1 MDWTQLDHVTDAVAT
16 AAPQLDG
23 IRDAAPNASFRVKGL
38 KLARE
43 PHRYSGRTS
52 MRANLSVH
60 EPRAPQ
66 DADTAFAF
74 SMEGYAGSVEPRQQI
89 PFAWSPGWNSP
100 QAWNKFQDE
109 VGGHLRAGDPGV
121 RLIESQGDRLT
132 WFAVPT
138 AAVRSAESGFQAV
151 PLYHLF
157 GSEETSSRAEP
168 VRERIPAAY
177 VALAKADA
185 DRLGVNEGAC
195 CACRSLVRNCAC
207 RCRSSPSCRRV
218 WSACPPASKGFR
230 WTSPASAWK
239 DCRRPRHDL
248 AHPHPHRR
256 GDRHPQGHVILLAVV
271 ICGGAAELRR
281 TASAGTLAGPSR
293 PQPGRSLRRLPA
305 WRDMLKMF
313 FKEDW
318 TPPFADKMIFALA
331 PVIAMGSLLVAF
343 SVIPITPTWGVADLN
358 VGLLFF
364 FAMAGVN
371 VYAVLF
377 AGWAS
382 NNKFSLLGA
391 MRASAQTLSYEVFM
405 GLSVMGIVAVTGSF
419 NMRDIVEAQH
429 QGWWFIIPQFFGFC
443 TFFIAGI
450 AVTHRHP
457 FDQPEAEQE
466 LADGYHIEY
475 AGMKWGMFFVG
486 EYIGIVLISALLVTL
501 FFGGWHGPFL
511 DTLPW
516 LSFFWFALKTAF
528 FIMIFILLRA
538 SIPRPRYDQVMAFS
552 WKFCLPLTLINL
564 LVTGAVVLYSA
575 SPAIGQ

>member
-1 MDWTQLDHVTDAVAT
+1 MTWLTPTLIAVVI
-16 AAPQLDG
+16 G
-23 IRDAAPNASFRVKGL
+23 VL
-38 KLARE
+38 KA
-43 PHRYSGRTS
+43 
-52 MRANLSVH
+52 
-60 EPRAPQ
+60 
-66 DADTAFAF
+66 
-74 SMEGYAGSVEPRQQI
+74 I
-89 PFAWSPGWNSP
+89 
-100 QAWNKFQDE
+100 
-109 VGGHLRAGDPGV
+109 
-121 RLIESQGDRLT
+121 
-132 WFAVPT
+132 
-138 AAVRSAESGFQAV
+138 
-151 PLYHLF
+151 
-157 GSEETSSRAEP
+157 
-168 VRERIPAAY
+168 
-177 VALAKADA
+177 
-185 DRLGVNEGAC
+185 
-195 CACRSLVRNCAC
+195 
-207 RCRSSPSCRRV
+207 
-218 WSACPPASKGFR
+218 
-230 WTSPASAWK
+230 
-239 DCRRPRHDL
+239 
-248 AHPHPHRR
+248 
-256 GDRHPQGHVILLAVV
+256 VILLAVV
-271 ICGGAAELRR
+271 ICGALLSFVE
-281 TASAGTLAGPSR
+281 
-293 PQPGRSLRRLPA
+293 RRLLGLWQDRHGPNRVGPFGA
-305 WRDMLKMF
+305 FQLGADMLKMF

-358 VGLLFF
+358 IGLLFF

-391 MRASAQTLSYEVFM
+391 MRAAAQTLSYEVFM

-516 LSFFWFALKTAF
+516 LSFVWFALKTAF

-575 SPAIGQ
+575 TPAIGQ